1 MEMLIVC
8 ILFFLLAVLAM
19 LLMNSEKLERL
30 FSRRSKH
37 EVTIKYLGELA
48 SDVFADEYQK
58 YRVEA
63 IRRGLK

>member
-1 MEMLIVC
+1 MEMLVVC

-19 LLMNSEKLERL
+19 LLMNSEKLEKFFLRPAK
-30 FSRRSKH
+30 R
-37 EVTIKYLGELA
+37 EVTVKYLTELA
-48 SDVFADEYQK
+48 SDVFNDEYQK